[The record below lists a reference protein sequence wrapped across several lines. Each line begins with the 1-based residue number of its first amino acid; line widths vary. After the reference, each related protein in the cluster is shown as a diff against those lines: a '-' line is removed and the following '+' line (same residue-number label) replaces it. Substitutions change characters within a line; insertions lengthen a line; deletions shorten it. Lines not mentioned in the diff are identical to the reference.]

1 MIKEYSYKKDKNI
14 QLTPNFILKEHI
26 AGTSPLRNLYET
38 GQYDTVLLDDS
49 LYSKLQL
56 IREHFKKS
64 VLITSGYR
72 PASYNKSIN
81 GATSSKHIEGS
92 ATDIQVKNIHP
103 IIVAMYCEKIGIKG
117 IGLYAYSNNANEG
130 FVHIDTRTEKYYW
143 ITYSDKANYREI
155 KTFMPELMRGDTGY
169 TVKILQR
176 KLAITQDG
184 VFGQNTE
191 STLYKKYQTRIV
203 TMKTWERMFGT

>member
-1 MIKEYSYKKDKNI
+1 MIRQYSYKKDKNLKLA
-14 QLTPNFILKEHI
+14 QNFILKEHI

-38 GQYDTVLLDDS
+38 GKYDILLVDDY
-49 LYSKLQL
+49 LYPKVQM
-56 IREHFKKS
+56 IREHFGCF
-64 VLITSGYR
+64 VIITSGYR
-72 PASYNKSIN
+72 PASYNKSVN
-81 GATSSKHIEGS
+81 GATSSKHIEGC
-92 ATDIQVKNIHP
+92 AVDIQVKGIHP

-130 FVHIDTRTEKYYW
+130 FVHIDTRAEKYYW

-191 STLYKKYQTRIV
+191 SILYKKYQTRIV